1 MHQRRWSPA
10 ARRRVMLTAM
20 KSIGRE
26 RAWVPNEAL
35 RHCFGTR
42 KAEQLL
48 ISGHSA
54 GDVIRMIM
62 EVMGH
67 TSAESSRRYVQLAV
81 EALREI
87 TQ

>member
-1 MHQRRWSPA
+1 
-10 ARRRVMLTAM
+10 MLTAM

-42 KAEQLL
+42 KAEQMLMA
-48 ISGHSA
+48 GHSA
-54 GDVIRMIM
+54 GDVMRMVM

-67 TSAESSRRYVQLAV
+67 TSAESSRRYVLLAT
-81 EALREI
+81 EALRKI